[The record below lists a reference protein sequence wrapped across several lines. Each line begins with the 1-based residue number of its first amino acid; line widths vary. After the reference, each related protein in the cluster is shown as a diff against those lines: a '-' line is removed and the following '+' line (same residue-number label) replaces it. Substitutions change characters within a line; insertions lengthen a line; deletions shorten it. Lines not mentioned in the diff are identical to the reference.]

1 MNNREKDIILS
12 NFQNAFMVN
21 ELLKIDKQEVLR
33 EYRYL
38 LPILNLKK
46 EMVEQEVTIT
56 LIYADIDCYKFKAK
70 QVNAGLLI
78 TEDAEYFSFI
88 S

>member
-1 MNNREKDIILS
+1 MIKGNMSILLEYDKLEKDI
-12 NFQNAFMVN
+12 N
-21 ELLKIDKQEVLR
+21 ELKLMM
-33 EYRYL
+33 YNN
-38 LPILNLKK
+38 NLSKHVITNFNDD
-46 EMVEQEVTIT
+46 VEQEVTIT
-56 LIYADIDCYKFKAK
+56 LIYADIDCYKFKAE